1 MGGWRR
7 WGAWIIAALAIAA
20 TALLVVLLVQARPGA
35 LAHQDNQIRLT
46 GLVAMLAWV
55 ASGLFLGHQRI
66 SALRWIRHG
75 AVWLALGILLVLGYS
90 FRSDVTGL
98 WNRMLAELIPG
109 RAVQTAPGT
118 VTVRQSQGGH
128 FRVDVLV
135 EGVSLHML
143 VDTGATLVTL
153 SPADAKRIGID
164 LDRLIYSQRFRT
176 ANGEVL
182 GAAIRLREI
191 RIGPIVLRNV
201 RASVNRAPMDA
212 SLLGQSFLNRL
223 GGYTVKNGQLTLT
236 AAGGN

>member
-1 MGGWRR
+1 MWRR
-7 WGAWIIAALAIAA
+7 RGAWILAALAVAA
-20 TALLVVLLVQARPGA
+20 TVLLVLLLAQARPGA
-35 LAHQDNQIRLT
+35 LDHQDNQIRLI
-46 GLVAMLAWV
+46 GLVAVLAWV
-55 ASGLFLGHQRI
+55 ASGMFLGRRRL

-90 FRSDVTGL
+90 FRGDVTGL

-118 VTVRQSQGGH
+118 VTVRQTQGGH
-128 FRVDVLV
+128 FRVDAVV

-153 SPADAKRIGID
+153 SPGDAKRIGID
-164 LDRLIYSQRFRT
+164 LDRLVYSQRFRT
-176 ANGEVL
+176 ANGEGL
-182 GAAIRLREI
+182 GAPIRLREI

-223 GGYTVKNGQLTLT
+223 GGYAVKKGRLTLQQ
-236 AAGGN
+236 

>member
-1 MGGWRR
+1 MWRR
-7 WGAWIIAALAIAA
+7 RGAWILAALAVSA
-20 TALLVVLLVQARPGA
+20 TVLLVLLLAQARPGA
-35 LAHQDNQIRLT
+35 LDHQDNQIRLI

-55 ASGLFLGHQRI
+55 ASGMFLGRQRL

-75 AVWLALGILLVLGYS
+75 AVWVALGILLVLGYS
-90 FRSDVTGL
+90 FRGDVTGL

-118 VTVRQSQGGH
+118 VTVRQTQGGH
-128 FRVDVLV
+128 FRIDAMV

-153 SPADAKRIGID
+153 SPGDAKRIGID
-164 LDRLIYSQRFRT
+164 LDRLVYSQRFRT
-176 ANGEVL
+176 ANGEGL
-182 GAAIRLREI
+182 GAPIRLREI

-223 GGYTVKNGQLTLT
+223 GGYAVKKGALTLQQ
-236 AAGGN
+236 